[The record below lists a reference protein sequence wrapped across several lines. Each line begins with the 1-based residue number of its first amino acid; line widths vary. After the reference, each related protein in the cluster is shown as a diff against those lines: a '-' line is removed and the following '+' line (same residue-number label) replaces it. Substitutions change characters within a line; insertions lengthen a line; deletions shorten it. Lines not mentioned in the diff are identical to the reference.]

1 MNAMYEFIL
10 AKEIWMLIAADT
22 GQILDDA
29 CSAQIECSDA
39 SRIDIPIDYE
49 QETFKRYTNMDMI

>member
-1 MNAMYEFIL
+1 
-10 AKEIWMLIAADT
+10 MLIAVAT

-39 SRIDIPIDYE
+39 SRIDIAINYE
-49 QETFKRYTNMDMI
+49 RETFKRYTNMDMI